1 MPDLQDDRW
10 NANGI
15 TPSQAEDATL
25 AAIVRSAPDAVI
37 SKTVDGVVTSWNAGA
52 ERLYGYRAQD
62 MIGRGIESTFAPERV
77 AEERERHAR
86 VAAGVAESGFRCT
99 RIRADGH
106 LVDVVMSMTPVYD
119 AVGELMTIAS
129 ISRPVTSVERAQ
141 ERYASLLEAA
151 PDATVCVEGSGRI
164 VTANAQ
170 ASKLFGY
177 TRDELIGAELEMLLP
192 EGVHQ
197 RHREHR
203 AGFVRQP
210 QVRSMGQGLS
220 LEARRR
226 DGSVF
231 PVEVSLAP
239 DTSSGDLTVIAAVRD
254 VTSQR
259 EIEAMALENESR
271 LRQVTDSVDIVFAL
285 LEFDPFRYLYISSGV
300 KELLGRD
307 PEEIQ
312 YSAELISDLIHPDDR
327 AGLDGTREAA
337 ASGQAVQA
345 EYRIQLPDGLQRWV
359 CLTVT
364 PVDNSGSPR
373 RRAVI
378 TIEDITARIQGSE
391 ALRDAEAAARTANE
405 AKNQF
410 LSRMS
415 HELRTPLNAVLGF
428 GQLLQRRLA
437 DTDYSDAIRH
447 IVKGGRHLLDLIND
461 VLDIARIESGDM
473 SISTEWVAVGDVVA
487 ETIDLMQPL
496 AEDAGVTLERVTGDP
511 QAHVVADRQRL
522 RQILLNLLSN
532 AIKYNHTGGNV
543 WVDWNQSE
551 GQIALTVRDNGQGVA
566 AEHLDRLFTP
576 FDRLGAEASGVEGTG
591 IGLALTRAL
600 AQMMGGSISVESIP
614 GEGSTFTLRLMFA
627 PEASAQSASLG
638 EIEREASAGSV
649 EAPQATLLYIEDNA
663 PNVRVVEELLKLRPE
678 WKLVHAATGS
688 LGIELA
694 VSQRPDL
701 ILLDLHLPDL
711 SGRDVL
717 TELKR
722 RRELSDVTVII
733 LTADAHVGLS
743 RQLIVAG
750 AAGYLTKPF
759 DIDDVLG
766 YLDSALEAKGLRE

>member
-1 MPDLQDDRW
+1 
-10 NANGI
+10 
-15 TPSQAEDATL
+15 
-25 AAIVRSAPDAVI
+25 
-37 SKTVDGVVTSWNAGA
+37 
-52 ERLYGYRAQD
+52 
-62 MIGRGIESTFAPERV
+62 
-77 AEERERHAR
+77 
-86 VAAGVAESGFRCT
+86 
-99 RIRADGH
+99 
-106 LVDVVMSMTPVYD
+106 
-119 AVGELMTIAS
+119 
-129 ISRPVTSVERAQ
+129 
-141 ERYASLLEAA
+141 
-151 PDATVCVEGSGRI
+151 
-164 VTANAQ
+164 
-170 ASKLFGY
+170 
-177 TRDELIGAELEMLLP
+177 MLLP

-496 AEDAGVTLERVTGDP
+496 AEDAGVTVERVTGDP